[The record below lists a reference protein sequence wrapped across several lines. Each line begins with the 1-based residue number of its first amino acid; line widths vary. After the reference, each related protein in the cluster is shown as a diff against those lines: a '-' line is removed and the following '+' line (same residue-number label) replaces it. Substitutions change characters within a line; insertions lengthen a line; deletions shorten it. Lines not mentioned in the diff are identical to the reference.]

1 MKALVVDDERLARS
15 EMVRLLAAFPD
26 VQVVGEAVNA
36 DEAADKIRALDPDV
50 LFLDVEMPGTDV
62 FAMLESLERAPHVVF
77 TTAYNQ
83 YAVQAFECSAL
94 DYLLKPVD
102 GRRLE
107 KAIERLRRFCAAVV
121 PGVAEGKPTL
131 GEEDRIFLRDG
142 ERCWFVRM
150 ADVRLF
156 ESEGNYARL
165 HLGAGGRPLVL
176 RSLNYLQR
184 RLDPA
189 VFFRASRKHIVNLR
203 WVTRIVPADDERLE
217 ITLDGKLTVVV
228 SRRQSAQF
236 RQRLEL

>member
-15 EMVRLLAAFPD
+15 EMIRLLAAFAD
-26 VQVVGEAVNA
+26 VQVVGEALNA
-36 DEAADKIRALDPDV
+36 DDAAEKIRTLGPDV
-50 LFLDVEMPGTDV
+50 LFLDVEMPGSDV

-94 DYLLKPVD
+94 DYLLKPVE

-107 KAIERLRRFCAAVV
+107 KAIERLRRLCAAVD
-121 PGVAEGKPTL
+121 PGQAEGKPHL

-142 ERCWFVRM
+142 ERCWFVRLG
-150 ADVRLF
+150 DVRLF

-165 HLGAGGRPLVL
+165 FLDKGGRPLVL

-203 WVTRIVPADDERLE
+203 WVTKIVPVENERLQ
-217 ITLDGKLTVVV
+217 ISLDGKLTIVV

-236 RQRLEL
+236 RQRLEI